1 VETIQI
7 LVLAFVQGL
16 TEFLPISS
24 SGHLILTPLL
34 FGYELQSLAFDVA
47 VHLGTL
53 AAVVFYFRREIARML
68 VAVLDSLRTRR
79 FDDPD
84 AQLGWMIVLATLPVV
99 VLGLPLKSVLE
110 WLREDD
116 QLIALVIAGTTI
128 GFGLLLGWADWRG
141 RRERNEYRLG
151 WGDALIIGLLQAIAI
166 IPGISRSGITITA
179 GLLLG
184 LTRQA
189 ASRFS
194 FLLAIPTILMAGG
207 ARDAGSD
214 SSRRAGRLEWTGARR
229 HGVLSGR
236 LSHHPLLPALHRA
249 HQHAALCALSR
260 PARRGHPRRCSISD
274 RIRSWTR
281 HHRVWPPSF
290 GSQLSSAFS
299 IVAEGVRVDLGRTQI
314 GVGDLVV
321 AEPMAEQKGLA
332 ACGRVQTMDGL

>member
-1 VETIQI
+1 METIQI

-24 SGHLILTPLL
+24 SGHLVLTPLL

-53 AAVVFYFRREIARML
+53 AAVVVYFRREIARML

-79 FDDPD
+79 FDDRD
-84 AQLGWMIVLATLPVV
+84 ARLGWMIVLATLPVV

-116 QLIALVIAGTTI
+116 QRIALVIAGTTI
-128 GFGLLLGWADWRG
+128 GFGLLLWWADWHG
-141 RRERNEYRLG
+141 RRERTEYRLD
-151 WGDALIIGLLQAIAI
+151 WGDALIIGLAQTVAI
-166 IPGISRSGITITA
+166 IPGTSRSGITITA

-207 ARDAGSD
+207 
-214 SSRRAGRLEWTGARR
+214 LET
-229 HGVLSGR
+229 L
-236 LSHHPLLPALHRA
+236 
-249 HQHAALCALSR
+249 
-260 PARRGHPRRCSISD
+260 
-274 RIRSWTR
+274 
-281 HHRVWPPSF
+281 
-290 GSQLSSAFS
+290 
-299 IVAEGVRVDLGRTQI
+299 E
-314 GVGDLVV
+314 LVQT
-321 AEPMAEQKGLA
+321 AEPVDWSGLVLGAMMAYLVAYLTIRFFLSFIERVSMLPFVLYRLLLGGVILA
-332 ACGRVQTMDGL
+332 LLFI